1 MIVGDVMAATSRA
14 SETRQKLITAA
25 VDLFVDKGYLETT
38 PRDIASKARLTTG
51 AFYYHFT
58 SKEEIG
64 AAVAEESWPE
74 MAAVLETYLDGPEP
88 GLANVTRSAFAAAGQ
103 IIGDRR
109 HWITFFL
116 DHAIGHLSPS
126 ARRTHRERVAA
137 FTEAVPA
144 ALRDRELRE
153 GMSRDDAGQLL
164 SVALIGSLLMSGA
177 LDEKGPAVIDRLAM
191 AWGSAVRSIVPAEQ
205 LPLFERL
212 VTDLAE
218 QHKEV

>member
-1 MIVGDVMAATSRA
+1 MTVASRA

-64 AAVAEESWPE
+64 VAVAEESWPE
-74 MAAVLETYLDGPEP
+74 IAAVLKTHLDGPER
-88 GLANVTRSAFAAAGQ
+88 GLESVTRAAFAGAEK
-103 IIGDRR
+103 IVGDRR
-109 HWITFFL
+109 HWISFFL

-126 ARRTHRERVAA
+126 ARRTHRERVTA

-144 ALRDRELRE
+144 ALRDEELRE
-153 GMSRDDAGQLL
+153 GMSRSDAGQLL

-177 LDEKGPAVIDRLAM
+177 LDEKGPAVIDRLTM
-191 AWGSAVRSIVPAEQ
+191 AWTSAVRSIVPPEE
-205 LPLFERL
+205 LPRFERL
-212 VTDLAE
+212 VTAIAE
-218 QHKEV
+218 HHKGV